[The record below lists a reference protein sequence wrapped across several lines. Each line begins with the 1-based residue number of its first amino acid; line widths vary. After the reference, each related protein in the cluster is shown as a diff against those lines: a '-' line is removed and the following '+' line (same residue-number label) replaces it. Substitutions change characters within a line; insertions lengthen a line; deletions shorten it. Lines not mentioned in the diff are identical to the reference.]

1 MGKHT
6 SGIQSS
12 RDFRST
18 TADRAYRFMLARRR
32 EERHADYLLALTPR
46 H

>member
-1 MGKHT
+1 MGKHM
-6 SGIQSS
+6 SRIQSS

-18 TADRAYRFMLARRR
+18 TAQRAYRFMLARRR
-32 EERHADYLLALTPR
+32 WERHADFLLTLTPR

>member
-1 MGKHT
+1 MGKHM
-6 SGIQSS
+6 SRIQSS

-18 TADRAYRFMLARRR
+18 TAQRAYRFMLARRR
-32 EERHADYLLALTPR
+32 EERHVDALLARVPR